1 MTDPEIRRNA
11 RAIFRRLEP
20 GAGGVLLDLESGE
33 YRHLNEIGALIWE
46 SLESHPNRTA
56 LLAELRRAITNA
68 PPSIEAEVDAFL
80 DALVERG
87 LIEVVPTDG

>member
-1 MTDPEIRRNA
+1 MTDQEIRRNS

-20 GAGGVLLDLESGE
+20 GGGGVLLDLESSE

-46 SLESHPNRTA
+46 SLESHPTRAA

-68 PPSIEAEVDAFL
+68 PASIETEVDAFL
-80 DALVERG
+80 NALLERG
-87 LIEVVPTDG
+87 LIEVVPTGD